1 MLIQSSMHVI
11 DKLLNITEMIVLS
24 IAQLGIFCC
33 VANMN
38 GYMYGDKIIKNFQY
52 WEDIRTIFEVSPIKE
67 KYSRLN

>member
-1 MLIQSSMHVI
+1 MHVI

-38 GYMYGDKIIKNFQY
+38 GYMYGDKIIKIFQY
-52 WEDIRTIFEVSPIKE
+52 
-67 KYSRLN
+67 